1 MIVIDTPG
9 MIHPPKGRKLTP
21 QQRALAMASRE
32 AENLVLSKIRCQD
45 YIILCVE
52 DTTDWKHATTRNIVM
67 QADPYLERTVLVT
80 TKLDTKLPQFSE
92 PEDLEEFLN
101 APLIQAL
108 FAQMLGGPFFTTV
121 PSGRVNSKSN
131 SFSQSGYESNEAFVE
146 ALKTAEKIDRSFIY
160 HKIGRLKA
168 TKSLKNVGISRLRH
182 FLEQRIEESYRRNV
196 NKIIPLLTNEL
207 TSIDHKLELIE
218 KELNSLSL
226 ERLQS
231 NANIF
236 REKFA
241 KELSQIIQGTIRV
254 SPEEW
259 GETLENEQMK
269 GGSFINNQDLTLSSE
284 SYQQVLNIEIGNHLN
299 KLFGG
304 AQYHRALREFT
315 IAIRHMKSPIITEDE
330 ISNAAGMCDT
340 HNGINFM
347 RAACIIAMEK
357 AELSFEPLLES
368 LKKRTEHIMKRIFP
382 IIISLLKKSIYHNPA
397 MIDINNRS
405 FQEILRKIYDKFVED
420 TLEQCGRICYDDLL
434 SMTRFVTW
442 DVEDHSGSSKLYR
455 LLPTPNRMAQIWK
468 VALEKKEK
476 EKKYIGDHQHD
487 EEDGS
492 SSSGDVLEMERN
504 HQQEDGDAEE
514 DGERRSSTMSDED
527 ARIEEEVLLA
537 ANLKPLKKSSSNK
550 NNHNKAARGGGGIMK
565 NLFQKKNKPTGNVK
579 LSNKMKRNEFEDFL
593 QSSSSSSSGPKKIPS
608 NEYALSKVTDSA
620 LDEDDAVV
628 SSPSSLFY

>member
-1 MIVIDTPG
+1 MEYRYCPNMIVIDTPG
-9 MIHPPKGRKLTP
+9 MIHPPKGKKLTP
-21 QQRALAMASRE
+21 QQRALAIASRE

-67 QADPYLERTVLVT
+67 QADPFLERTVLVT

-92 PEDLEEFLN
+92 AQDLEEFLS
-101 APLIQAL
+101 APLIRTL
-108 FAQMLGGPFFTTV
+108 FAQMLGGPFYTTV
-121 PSGRVNSKSN
+121 PSGRVFSKS
-131 SFSQSGYESNEAFVE
+131 SSAGVGGGGFDSNEAFVE
-146 ALKTAEKIDRSFIY
+146 ALKNAEKVDRSNIF
-160 HKIGRLKA
+160 HKIGRSNA
-168 TKSLKNVGISRLRH
+168 PNALKNVGISRLRG
-182 FLEQRIEESYRRNV
+182 FLEKRIEESYRRNV
-196 NKIIPLLTNEL
+196 NKIVPLLTNEL
-207 TSIDHKLELIE
+207 SSIDNKLDVIE

-259 GETLENEQMK
+259 GETLEAEQNK
-269 GGSFINNQDLTLSSE
+269 GGHYIQNQQLTLSTD
-284 SYQQVLNIEIGNHLN
+284 SYEHVLNLEIGNHLN

-315 IAIRHMKSPIITEDE
+315 IAIRHMKSPTITEDE

-368 LKKRTEHIMKRIFP
+368 LKQRTEHIMKRIFP

-405 FQEILRKIYDKFVED
+405 FQEILRKIFDSFVD
-420 TLEQCGRICYDDLL
+420 QTLEHCIRICYDDLL

-468 VALEKKEK
+468 VAVERKEK
-476 EKKYIGDHQHD
+476 EKLGMSETE
-487 EEDGS
+487 EEDEN
-492 SSSGDVLEMERN
+492 D
-504 HQQEDGDAEE
+504 DAEDSAEREEKE
-514 DGERRSSTMSDED
+514 DDED
-527 ARIEEEVLLA
+527 AKVEEEVLHL
-537 ANLKPLKKSSSNK
+537 ANLRPVNGKNNRKRSSSGLKKKIPFVK
-550 NNHNKAARGGGGIMK
+550 NFFR
-565 NLFQKKNKPTGNVK
+565 
-579 LSNKMKRNEFEDFL
+579 
-593 QSSSSSSSGPKKIPS
+593 SSSSSKKSTKISNLKSKQKKPS
-608 NEYALSKVTDSA
+608 FLDDDQHHSQRPDKNNYALSKVPDTSVE
-620 LDEDDAVV
+620 EDDAVV
-628 SSPSSLFY
+628 SLLTSLFIL